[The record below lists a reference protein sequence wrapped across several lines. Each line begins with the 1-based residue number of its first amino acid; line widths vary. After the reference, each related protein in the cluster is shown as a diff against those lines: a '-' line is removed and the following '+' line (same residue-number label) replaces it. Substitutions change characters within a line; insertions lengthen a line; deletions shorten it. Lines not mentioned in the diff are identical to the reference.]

1 VYLRCHHVLGD
12 NEAGEIRLKKAS
24 KHLFNNRGQSIVE
37 IALITPLLLAVLYVA
52 FDFGLAYFTAHYTQ
66 NAVREAAR
74 YGGVLGD
81 CAVLNPPPICI
92 TAGTVGPQ
100 SCPGTDPVV
109 QAACQRIP
117 NLLTGAQVTVTL
129 SGTFTNLTCRRIV
142 TVSATGA
149 YRYGFYNLMAL
160 IGKAPPSTTGSCTAL
175 SSAYTCISRSA
186 EARYEIQPVSSGPA
200 NC

>member
-1 VYLRCHHVLGD
+1 MLA
-12 NEAGEIRLKKAS
+12 ESRLKKTR
-24 KHLFNNRGQSIVE
+24 KRLLNNRGQSIVE

-52 FDFGLAYFTAHYTQ
+52 FDFGIAYFTAHYTQ

-74 YGGVLGD
+74 YGTVLGD
-81 CAVLNPPPICI
+81 CSVVNPPPTCI
-92 TAGTVGPQ
+92 TAPTTDPSPQ

-117 NLLTGAQVTVTL
+117 NLLTGAKVTVTL
-129 SGTFTNLTCRRIV
+129 SGTFSNLACRRMV
-142 TVSATGA
+142 TVTASGA

-160 IGKAPPSTTGSCTAL
+160 IGKAPPNTTGACTAP
-175 SSAYTCISRSA
+175 SSAYMCITRSA

-200 NC
+200 NCA

>member
-1 VYLRCHHVLGD
+1 MLAE
-12 NEAGEIRLKKAS
+12 NRLKKVH
-24 KHLFNNRGQSIVE
+24 KHLLNNRGQSIVE

-52 FDFGLAYFTAHYTQ
+52 FDFGMAYFTAHYTQ

-74 YGGVLGD
+74 YGAILGD
-81 CAVLNPPPICI
+81 CSVLNPTAPCI
-92 TAGTVGPQ
+92 TAPTTDPSPQ
-100 SCPGTDPVV
+100 DCPGTDPVV
-109 QAACQRIP
+109 QAACQRLP
-117 NLLTGAQVTVTL
+117 NLLTGAKVTVTL
-129 SGTFTNLTCRRIV
+129 SGTFNNLTCRRMV
-142 TVSATGA
+142 TVSASGA

-200 NC
+200 NCA